1 MSRLTLQEY
10 LNERIRDV
18 NIYIELN
25 ERKNDKDFF
34 AHKELELYQMAQ
46 KYMQLTNELGCPLD
60 VVFKLKDAESIFVKG
75 YGNEFDTWETDDF
88 YLVWE
93 RTPYI
98 EIFKNGEPLRSYYLK
113 DYKKTWWLSSD
124 LEEQDEQH

>member
-1 MSRLTLQEY
+1 MSRLTKKVSKMEAMLEYGSEYIPSENCNSEFELYYKLGKLEY
-10 LNERIRDV
+10 LED
-18 NIYIELN
+18 
-25 ERKNDKDFF
+25 
-34 AHKELELYQMAQ
+34 
-46 KYMQLTNELGCPLD
+46 ELGCPLD

-113 DYKKTWWLSSD
+113 DYKKTWCLKEDLS
-124 LEEQDEQH
+124 E